1 MVALKETDV
10 SIRKT
15 ALDSIFTLCNQD
27 VASDVV
33 NELLD
38 HLQANDYEIMEE
50 MVLKVAILA
59 EKFAIN
65 LSWYIDVI
73 IKLIEYAGDY
83 VDEDLW
89 FRVAQMVTGFGGSDQ
104 QGDETL
110 QKYAAIKMFDVMK
123 TPSLHEAMIK
133 IGAYVLSEFG
143 YLIQQDAGK
152 SMHAQFNL
160 IKSKLQ
166 ECSPQGKAILLTAF
180 MKMTKH
186 SAEIKPDV
194 IKIFELH
201 RDHWDIEIQQR
212 SCEYLMMLSMQESS
226 NEFISGA
233 LDKMPNFSEEI

>member
-1 MVALKETDV
+1 
-10 SIRKT
+10 
-15 ALDSIFTLCNQD
+15 
-27 VASDVV
+27 
-33 NELLD
+33 
-38 HLQANDYEIMEE
+38 
-50 MVLKVAILA
+50 
-59 EKFAIN
+59 
-65 LSWYIDVI
+65 
-73 IKLIEYAGDY
+73 
-83 VDEDLW
+83 
-89 FRVAQMVTGFGGSDQ
+89 
-104 QGDETL
+104 
-110 QKYAAIKMFDVMK
+110 MFDVMK

-233 LDKMPNFSEEI
+233 LDKMPNFSEEIQTNNVLTKRILALKVKDGFHINMKEAEQQLQEKMRQQFAQPKLDDIYAQSYQHEETKQATQPSPIGDLLGFGDV